1 MGNTQ
6 EICAGGDFTPI
17 LSRQSSVETE
27 YEEFETEPDYEE
39 VLHSIDIPWMRG
51 LIKQLLS
58 QFLNTPFAGCSEL
71 LYTKRAEAHMQINIQ
86 HASNDSEHRFDIQYL
101 EDFRE
106 TWYRF
111 DPEHTGTIL
120 FKDVVSL
127 IKALH
132 QHFRCSSWAYHPS
145 WYLDICRS
153 FPNTVVTYLEF
164 CLWAE
169 HGEVYFPVR
178 SDGYW
183 RVNFQM
189 ENHPDDLEDEV
200 SWWTENR
207 CMHSTCYAHG
217 EKYCDSLRQK
227 TTLEMLMAAFLDL
240 DKKLLT
246 VQEIR
251 EYAEM
256 KPSYQK
262 GGHVDEAL
270 NDLRRRVEHKSHTL
284 VLLADTREHPEY
296 LSLYDFC
303 INLYRPAAYSPVR
316 RTKSQL
322 KCASPVQ
329 VVMKEKDI

>member
-6 EICAGGDFTPI
+6 EICMGGDFTPI

-27 YEEFETEPDYEE
+27 YEEFELEPDYEE
-39 VLHSIDIPWMRG
+39 VLDSIDIPWMRG

-58 QFLNTPFAGCSEL
+58 QFLNAPFAGCSEL
-71 LYTKRAEAHMQINIQ
+71 LYTKRAEAHMQINMQ
-86 HASNDSEHRFDIQYL
+86 HASNDAEHRFDLQYL
-101 EDFRE
+101 LDFRDI
-106 TWYRF
+106 WYRF

-120 FKDVVSL
+120 FRDVVSL
-127 IKALH
+127 INALH
-132 QHFRCSSWAYHPS
+132 QHFKCSTWEYHPS

-169 HGEVYFPVR
+169 HGEVYFP
-178 SDGYW
+178 SDW
-183 RVNFQM
+183 RVNF
-189 ENHPDDLEDEV
+189 EIGIHPDDVNEDAV

-240 DKKLLT
+240 NKKLLT

-251 EYAEM
+251 EYAEK

-284 VLLADTREHPEY
+284 VLLANTRKHPEH

-316 RTKSQL
+316 RGGQDSQV
-322 KCASPVQ
+322 KCANPVE
-329 VVMKEKDI
+329 VVMNEKGI

>member
-39 VLHSIDIPWMRG
+39 VLDSIDIPWMRG

-86 HASNDSEHRFDIQYL
+86 HASNDPEHRFDIQYL

-132 QHFRCSSWAYHPS
+132 QLFKCSSWAYHPS

-169 HGEVYFPVR
+169 HGEVYFP
-178 SDGYW
+178 
-183 RVNFQM
+183 M

-251 EYAEM
+251 EYAEK

>member
-17 LSRQSSVETE
+17 LSRQSSIETD
-27 YEEFETEPDYEE
+27 YEEFVTEPNYEE
-39 VLHSIDIPWMRG
+39 VLALMDNPWMRG
-51 LIKQLLS
+51 LIKQKIA

-71 LYTKRAEAHMQINIQ
+71 LYMKRAEAHMQINIQ
-86 HASNDSEHRFDIQYL
+86 HASNEGDHRFQSGYL
-101 EDFRE
+101 EDFRSI
-106 TWYRF
+106 WYRF

-120 FKDVVSL
+120 FKDVVCF
-127 IKALH
+127 INALH
-132 QHFRCSSWAYHPS
+132 EHFQYSSWAYDPS
-145 WYLDICRS
+145 WNLDICRS

-169 HGEVYFPVR
+169 YGELYFPI
-178 SDGYW
+178 G
-183 RVNFQM
+183 M
-189 ENHPDDLEDEV
+189 HPDNSNESKE

-217 EKYCDSLRQK
+217 EKYCDTLRQK
-227 TTLEMLMAAFLDL
+227 TTLEMLMAAYLDL

-246 VQEIR
+246 VEEIR
-251 EYAEM
+251 EYAEK
-256 KPSYQK
+256 KPSYLQ

-284 VLLADTREHPEY
+284 VLLANTREHPEH

-316 RTKSQL
+316 RSTTL
-322 KCASPVQ
+322 NCGSPVE
-329 VVMKEKDI
+329 VVMKEEGI